1 LWKDYQNLFP
11 VEKGSQKFWSDY
23 KQMYGNSL
31 SKAEQGRLDELEKVF
46 YQEGSGDFS
55 FHAMRAILFI
65 MMYRNLPIFHLPFDL
80 LTTLIDIDELL
91 SQWRYRHML
100 MTRRMI
106 GMRVGTGGTSG
117 AGYLE
122 GALRQHHIFKELTE
136 VTTFLIERSK
146 LPDLPMAVKEKLS
159 FNTK

>member
-1 LWKDYQNLFP
+1 
-11 VEKGSQKFWSDY
+11 
-23 KQMYGNSL
+23 M
-31 SKAEQGRLDELEKVF
+31 DELEKVF